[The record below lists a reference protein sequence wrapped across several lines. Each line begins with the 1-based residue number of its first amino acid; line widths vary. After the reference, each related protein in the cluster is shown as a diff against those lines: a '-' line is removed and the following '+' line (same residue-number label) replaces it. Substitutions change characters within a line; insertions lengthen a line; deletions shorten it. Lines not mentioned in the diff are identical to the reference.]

1 MDSKNDIDIY
11 DNLPNLTKLN
21 MTNYKILTA
30 TTEEEKLLYLQQYK
44 TILNAIAYPQVS
56 IYLYENNQ
64 PPPDY
69 NTFDVFNYMPNI

>member
-1 MDSKNDIDIY
+1 MSNIDVY
-11 DNLPNLTKLN
+11 GNLPDITKLN

-44 TILNAIAYPQVS
+44 AMLNNIAYPQVS
-56 IYLYENNQ
+56 MYLYMNNQ
-64 PPPDY
+64 PLPDI